1 MKNFIVFFSL
11 ISLLFVSSFNVEA
24 RKKFGSKSTGKT
36 QQTSTTQQKQQTD
49 TKAIS
54 PTPTTKPQSSK
65 KGIMAGVLGGLLA
78 GGLIAAMLGDDF
90 EGFQFLEM
98 ILLALAAFVIFKLIK
113 GMMQKRQQPHMAGGP
128 QMGGPQMGG
137 PQVGGPQVGGPQ
149 INPEQFNQPQQFQTQ
164 APTSGFGQQDSVPFN
179 LPSHFDVNGF
189 LQGARQHYHTLQD
202 AWNKK
207 DYTTMAEYLSPELVD
222 EFKQQ
227 RENEGDVATEVMFI
241 DAQLV
246 RADTKADV
254 WEVSILFKGKYRDLG
269 DKQEEPIHEVWH
281 LERQTQDNAP
291 WLIVGVEDL
300 IEG

>member
-36 QQTSTTQQKQQTD
+36 HQTSTTAQKQQTD

-54 PTPTTKPQSSK
+54 PTSTAKPKSSK

-90 EGFQFLEM
+90 EGFQLLEM
-98 ILLALAAFVIFKLIK
+98 VLLALAAFVIFKLIK

-128 QMGGPQMGG
+128 QMGSPAMGAQPQF
-137 PQVGGPQVGGPQ
+137 
-149 INPEQFNQPQQFQTQ
+149 EQPQQFQTQ
-164 APTSGFGQQDSVPFN
+164 SVTTGGFGQQDSVPFN
-179 LPSHFDVNGF
+179 LPKDFDVNGF
-189 LQGARQHYHTLQD
+189 LQGARQHYHTLQK
-202 AWNKK
+202 AWNNK
-207 DYTTMAEYLSPELVD
+207 DFATMAEYLSPELVE
-222 EFKQQ
+222 EFKRE
-227 RENEGDVATEVMFI
+227 RENQGDVATEVMFV

-246 RADTKADV
+246 RADTKPDV

-269 DKQEEPIHEVWH
+269 DKQEEAIHEIWH
-281 LERQTQDNAP
+281 LERQTQGNAP

-300 IEG
+300 IDSE

>member
-54 PTPTTKPQSSK
+54 PASTAKPKSSK

-90 EGFQFLEM
+90 EGFQLLEM

-113 GMMQKRQQPHMAGGP
+113 SMMQKRQQPVMA
-128 QMGGPQMGG
+128 GGPQMGG
-137 PQVGGPQVGGPQ
+137 PQVGGS
-149 INPEQFNQPQQFQTQ
+149 EQLNQPQQFQTQ
-164 APTSGFGQQDSVPFN
+164 APTSGFGQQQDSVPFN
-179 LPSHFDVNGF
+179 LPNDFDVNGF

-227 RENEGDVATEVMFI
+227 RENEGDVATEVMFV